1 VKDYRVELDVY
12 NGPLDLLLFLIRRD
26 EVEIHDIPI
35 ARITE
40 QYVAYVQM
48 IEQFDPNAAG
58 DFLVMAATLMEIKSR
73 MLLPRPPAIEEEEE
87 DFGDPRL
94 ELVRQLLEY
103 KKFKDAANQLGV
115 AAEVQALKHT
125 RTPPKIES
133 DGREVELEEV
143 EVWDLF
149 DAFQRLLEQ
158 TGRRERTHDVVYD
171 DTPLALHATDILD
184 SLERSGGCQR
194 FEEVFA
200 GRSRSQI
207 IGLFLALLELIRK
220 KRVRAT
226 QDRPFGTI
234 TIHLIDSSPIIEDFD
249 AAFET
254 ESSEP
259 EELVPTAD
267 DSPESELVEAWET
280 DDVGEVADGLGFPA
294 ESDPAFADEPEEDR
308 VSRTGPV
315 PALDESAPAAAPK
328 SDSVPGVSV
337 SDALQTDR

>member
-1 VKDYRVELDVY
+1 MKDYRVELDVY

-48 IEQFDPNAAG
+48 IERFDPNAAG

-87 DFGDPRL
+87 DFGDPRI

-115 AAEVQALKHT
+115 AAEIQSLKHT
-125 RTPPKIES
+125 RTPPKIET
-133 DGREVELEEV
+133 DGREFELEEV

-194 FEEVFA
+194 FEDIFA

-234 TIHLIDSSPIIEDFD
+234 TIHLIDSSPIVENFD
-249 AAFET
+249 ASFEP
-254 ESSEP
+254 EPSEP
-259 EELVPTAD
+259 EELTLAAA
-267 DSPESELVEAWET
+267 ESSEDEPVEEWET
-280 DDVGEVADGLGFPA
+280 DALDEIADDLGFPA
-294 ESDPAFADEPEEDR
+294 ESDPAFADVPEAD
-308 VSRTGPV
+308 G
-315 PALDESAPAAAPK
+315 PALTEPIAAIGQSAPSATPASDSFPDKPAPDAPK
-328 SDSVPGVSV
+328 P
-337 SDALQTDR
+337 DR

>member
-1 VKDYRVELDVY
+1 MKDYRVELDVY

-87 DFGDPRL
+87 DFSDPRI

-115 AAEVQALKHT
+115 AAEIQALRHT
-125 RTPPKIES
+125 RTPPKVETN
-133 DGREVELEEV
+133 GREFELEEV

-158 TGRRERTHDVVYD
+158 IGRRDQRHEVVYD

-194 FEEVFA
+194 FEDIFA

-249 AAFET
+249 AAFES

-259 EELVPTAD
+259 EELVAASD
-267 DSPESELVEAWET
+267 ESPEGELVEAWET
-280 DDVGEVADGLGFPA
+280 DDVGQVADGPGFPA

-308 VSRTGPV
+308 VWLTGPV
-315 PALDESAPAAAPK
+315 PALDEAVPAAAPE
-328 SDSVPGVSV
+328 SDSSPDVSA
-337 SDALQTDR
+337 SDALETGR